1 MVIKIILILYV
12 AEDGVEYE
20 SFTTISNDSLLVYEN
35 KYYLELYLDS
45 CAYKIVDKQMAD
57 YLDDNLF
64 ETDED

>member
-1 MVIKIILILYV
+1 MVIKIILILYLP
-12 AEDGVEYE
+12 EDGVEYE

-35 KYYLELYLDS
+35 KYYLGLYLDS